1 MKSRHLY
8 SLIAVLAL
16 ALAPAFGAFVE
27 IGDAGNAGDT
37 LNLPGSLGRGSV
49 DYTYSIG
56 TTEVSF
62 GEFNASP
69 LTGGTTSW
77 TNASDPITGI
87 TRVMAAQYCN
97 WLTSGDT
104 SIGAY
109 TISGGAITGVTSHD
123 ENDIDMAALVSVYN
137 TVYVLPTEDEW
148 YKAAYYRG
156 ADLYSRYANGIDAA
170 PSTSQSRYASAGSPW
185 AVGSGPQIEQNGT
198 KDMMGNVYE
207 WLEEEGTVRGGSYND
222 VDTTYLR
229 SSNLRSGIPD
239 GEYAEIGMRIV
250 AIPEPGTISLMS
262 LSTISLFLTRTIRR
276 RKQLGSSLMPIR
288 RVRACDVFDART
300 QGEIMEEDLGLGL
313 GDYVTALAVD
323 IKGRVQEKYTALNVS
338 FWNRMVEVHERRTL
352 KRAAFRQAFKKRAV
366 DGFDAFLALI
376 IK

>member
-1 MKSRHLY
+1 MKLMHFY
-8 SLIAVLAL
+8 SLVAVFAL

-27 IGDAGNAGDT
+27 IGDAGNAADT
-37 LNLPGSLGRGSV
+37 LNEPGSLGRGSV
-49 DYTYSIG
+49 AYTYSIG
-56 TTEVSF
+56 TTEVSY

-69 LTGGTTSW
+69 LTGGTTPW
-77 TNASDPITGI
+77 TSASDPITGI
-87 TRVMAAQYCN
+87 TRVQAAQYCN
-97 WLTSGDT
+97 WLTTGDI
-104 SIGAY
+104 SLGAY
-109 TISGGAITGVTSHD
+109 TITGGAITGVTSHD
-123 ENDIDMAALVSVYN
+123 ESDINMAALVSVYS

-148 YKAAYYRG
+148 YKAAYYKG
-156 ADLYSRYANGIDAA
+156 ADQYSRYANGTDGA
-170 PSTSQSRYASAGSPW
+170 PSTSESRFASAGSPW
-185 AVGSGPQIEQNGT
+185 AIGSGPQIEQNDT

-207 WLEEEGTVRGGSYND
+207 WLEEEGTLRGGAYND

-229 SSNLRSGIPD
+229 SSNLRTAIPD

-276 RKQLGSSLMPIR
+276 RKQLGSSLMPVR
-288 RVRACDVFDART
+288 RVRACDVFEAQV

-313 GDYVTALAVD
+313 GDYVKAHAVD
-323 IKGRVQEKYTALNVS
+323 IKSSVQEKYTALNVS
-338 FWNRMVEVHERRTL
+338 FWNRMVEVHERRTA
-352 KRAAFRQAFKKRAV
+352 KREAFRESFKKRAV